1 MHLICLQ
8 TYQNKTL
15 NGYLDSSK
23 QPFQEFAADLFITAR
38 LPGTVGNI
46 KLTTASLA
54 SLQQQITTDNAL
66 EGCVFLQY
74 AQVHDNMYKGATWT

>member
-15 NGYLDSSK
+15 SGYLGSSK

-46 KLTTASLA
+46 KLATASLA
-54 SLQQQITTDNAL
+54 SLHQWITTDNIL
-66 EGCVFLQY
+66 EDCVFLQY
-74 AQVHDNMYKGATWT
+74 AQVRNNRYKKAIWT